1 MKYLLEETRGGWR
14 CLRSMSMSAN
24 RRDGVPVVR
33 IQNEVGK
40 AKTGC
45 RSGNTAAFQIRP
57 ILKTAITGEVSQSA
71 DFTVSRYC

>member
-1 MKYLLEETRGGWR
+1 
-14 CLRSMSMSAN
+14 MSAN

-33 IQNEVGK
+33 IQNEVGIEYR
-40 AKTGC
+40 ATTGC

-57 ILKTAITGEVSQSA
+57 ILKTAITGEVLQSA

>member
-1 MKYLLEETRGGWR
+1 
-14 CLRSMSMSAN
+14 MSAN

-40 AKTGC
+40 AKTTGC
-45 RSGNTAAFQIRP
+45 GSGNTAAFQIRP